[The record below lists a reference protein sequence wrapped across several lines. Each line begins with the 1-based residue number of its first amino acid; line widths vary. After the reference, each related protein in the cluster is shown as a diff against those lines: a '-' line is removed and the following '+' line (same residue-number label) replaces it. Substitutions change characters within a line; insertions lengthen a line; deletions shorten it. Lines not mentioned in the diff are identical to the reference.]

1 MTRRPFIAGNWKMNK
16 GPAAADTL
24 ARELKSALIDVV
36 DVDVAVAPA
45 SVCIPTVVQ
54 RLAHTGVHVSSQ
66 DVHAADSGAYTGNVS
81 GPMLRE
87 AGCTY
92 AIIGHSERRAQF
104 GETDELV
111 AAKVEAAFRNGL
123 LPIVCVGETLTER
136 DGGKAAQVVER
147 QVRAA
152 LGDLAPDQAAS
163 VTLAY
168 EPVWAI
174 GTGRSATP
182 DQAQAVHATIRN
194 VLRAMFPPFV
204 ANSVRIQYGG
214 SVKPGNARALLAQP
228 DIDGALVGG
237 ASLDAKSFV
246 AIVSAAQRPTR

>member
-1 MTRRPFIAGNWKMNK
+1 MSRRPFIAGNWKMNK
-16 GPAAADTL
+16 TPSAADKL
-24 ARELKSALIDVV
+24 ARELKAALVDAV

-45 SVCIPTVVQ
+45 AVCIPTVVQ
-54 RLAHTGVHVSSQ
+54 RLTHTGIHVSSQ
-66 DVHAADSGAYTGNVS
+66 DVHASDSGAHTGNVS
-81 GPMLRE
+81 GQMLRE

-92 AIIGHSERRAQF
+92 AIIGHSERRAQH

-111 AAKVEAAFRNGL
+111 AAKVEAAFRSGL
-123 LPIVCVGETLTER
+123 LPIVCVGETLDER
-136 DGGKAAQVVER
+136 DAGQASAVVER

-152 LGDLAPDQAAS
+152 LGALPADQAAT

-182 DQAQAVHATIRN
+182 EQAQEIHAIIRSI
-194 VLRAMFPPFV
+194 LRSMFPAFV

-214 SVKPGNARALLAQP
+214 SVKPGNARSLLAQP

-237 ASLDAKSFV
+237 ASLDATSFL
-246 AIVSAAQRPTR
+246 AIVSAAQRPVR